1 MVINQMELK
10 KMLLQILHT
19 KEPDRKKIIEKFQNY
34 VWKEELIEMN
44 SDIMDVFITLAYDLD
59 FYEPN
64 EDWRKEDKA
73 FYDENRLKIKIT
85 EALEKLKNIEK
96 DI

>member
-1 MVINQMELK
+1 MAINQMELK

-19 KEPDRKKIIEKFQNY
+19 KELDRKKIIEKFQNY

-44 SDIMDVFITLAYDLD
+44 SDIMDIFITLAYDLNY
-59 FYEPN
+59 YEPN
-64 EDWRKEDKA
+64 EEWRKEDKA
-73 FYDENRLKIKIT
+73 FYDENRLKIEIS
-85 EALEKLKNIEK
+85 EALEKLKNVEK